1 MNKDLKNISVPS
13 FEGWKGDN
21 YLRANLNL
29 KACFGKSLK
38 VAECMSVHRGEMV
51 PYVRVYT

>member
-29 KACFGKSLK
+29 KACFGKCLK